1 MKSSLATA
9 VVLLGFSVGAFG
21 QNSAPYG
28 STPHKVKPTAPQK
41 SAKSSAIVPAGK
53 SAGAGSASAANAKN
67 LQALEHQTAKT
78 SAPRSAGKKGPGA
91 GAAIKPVKNKPNAP
105 INFGG
110 SGGKGGLSSNGS
122 SNPHRGRLK
131 QKGSH
136 H

>member
-1 MKSSLATA
+1 MTIFARAMPLTLEMGGFYLAA
-9 VVLLGFSVGAFG
+9 GLALFALR
-21 QNSAPYG
+21 G
-28 STPHKVKPTAPQK
+28 SFKR
-41 SAKSSAIVPAGK
+41 
-53 SAGAGSASAANAKN
+53 
-67 LQALEHQTAKT
+67 L
-78 SAPRSAGKKGPGA
+78 RGPGA

-122 SNPHRGRLK
+122 SNPYRGRLK